1 MEPSRHPK
9 RTRGIAELVLGAVLV
24 VAGALLTFQSHE
36 EAFAAGG
43 GKFYVF
49 TGLVISGIAALFRG
63 VRDLYATD
71 QGIQVRS
78 TKERITLDLVLGVA
92 LAKLV
97 IVLCASTHGDRVW
110 GNGLEVTSG
119 VLLTTSVLLFGRAF
133 TVLMPAA
140 TLSHDGTVA
149 SPGTGLSFAVGAT
162 LTGVALVAVGIWRG
176 REASGDSIAELLGI
190 HAILV
195 GGFAL
200 TAEGLTRWRAAL
212 PDKLTRI
219 TVEAPPE
226 AAENSDRR
234 RRRMIVEILAG
245 SVLVIIGLVVTF
257 TTRTETA
264 STGGRYVVMYGP
276 VVAGI
281 TLILRA
287 LMSGFK
293 SFVAWRYLL
302 VFDIKVTKLAST
314 GVLLAVGVAV
324 YLAISWSGHLGV
336 FALPVSRPLVI
347 ALTTYLAVASAWGIV
362 RHSKLSFY
370 IVCISVG
377 VLLVSMIAVDIVRTL
392 APVGVPEDFLVE
404 DKYKQ
409 LRTVLG
415 FVSLGAGVVAALAM
429 FFGTLRA
436 FFTFFTTVPIG
447 GVWIGT
453 AALVCVLSVMSGFET
468 DLRDKILG
476 SNAHIQI
483 TREDGAFTN
492 WREVKAR
499 VDKLP
504 GVVASTPYAVSE
516 VVIAA
521 HNNGMNVIIKGIDP
535 ATVGNVT
542 DLISDLEDR
551 DAIKHLEPK
560 VDDSERVVP
569 QSPRPAGPDIV
580 DPPPDDMPNGGDPI
594 DFSAPKNE
602 PADTDLGTAA
612 EPLPL
617 PPVPPPSDTL
627 MLEPPAVD
635 EPAAAKEPYGGDA
648 VDLVGE
654 PAIDPAPSDL
664 LSSDEPPV
672 DYSQP
677 DNGEEEPAIGVVDF
691 PTEPALSK
699 RVESLPGVLVG
710 RELVKQTHLYT
721 GQEVRV
727 VSPLSDPSNPDA
739 TGTPIPF
746 NRDFRVAGV
755 FFTGMYEYDLK
766 YVYVTLDALQDFLD
780 RGDEIDGIEVRIAN
794 ADDTY
799 RFVKSDTNPGLI
811 AAALGPGYRVAD
823 WRELNRSL
831 FSALKLEKIGM
842 FIVLGIVILVASFS
856 IVGNLIMVVV
866 EKAREIALLKT
877 LGASDFGVTQLF
889 AIQGLMIG
897 LIGTILGVATGL
909 LACLAGKTYGI
920 PLNPDV
926 YYIDRLPVHVDEQS
940 VVAAALAGVVIS
952 ILATLYPALLAARVR
967 PAAGMRH

>member
-1 MEPSRHPK
+1 VEPSRHPK

-24 VAGALLTFQSHE
+24 VAGALMTFWSHE
-36 EAFAAGG
+36 QAFAAGG
-43 GKFYVF
+43 GRFYVYY
-49 TGLVISGIAALFRG
+49 GVVVSGIAALFRG
-63 VRDLYATD
+63 VRNLYATE
-71 QGIQVRS
+71 QGMQVRS
-78 TKERITLDLVLGVA
+78 PKERITLDLVIGAA
-92 LAKLV
+92 LAVLV
-97 IVLCASTHGDRVW
+97 IVLGVSTHGDRVW
-110 GNGLEVTSG
+110 GNGLIVTTG
-119 VLLTTSVLLFGRAF
+119 VLLTTSVLLVGRAL
-133 TVLMPAA
+133 TLLMPAA
-140 TLSHDGTVA
+140 TLAHDGTVA
-149 SPGTGLSFAVGAT
+149 TPGTGLPFALGAT
-162 LTGVALVAVGIWRG
+162 VGGVALVALGIWRG
-176 REASGDSIAELLGI
+176 SEASGTSVAELFGI

-195 GGFAL
+195 GGLAL
-200 TAEGLTRWRAAL
+200 AAEGITRWRAAL
-212 PDKLTRI
+212 PDKITRI
-219 TVEAPPE
+219 TVGAPQE
-226 AAENSDRR
+226 VEDSDRR
-234 RRRMIVEILAG
+234 RRRMVIEIIAG
-245 SVLVIIGLVVTF
+245 SVLIVIGLVVTF
-257 TTRTETA
+257 TTKAAAE
-264 STGGRYVVMYGP
+264 SSGGRYVVMYGP
-276 VVAGI
+276 VVAGLA
-281 TLILRA
+281 LILRA
-287 LMSGFK
+287 TMSGFK

-314 GVLLAVGVAV
+314 GVLLAVGLAI
-324 YLAISWSGHLGV
+324 YLAISWTGHLGV
-336 FALPVSRPLVI
+336 FALPASRSVVLAI
-347 ALTTYLAVASAWGIV
+347 ATYLAVASAWGIV

-370 IVCISVG
+370 IVCIFVG
-377 VLLVSMIAVDIVRTL
+377 VLLVSMIAGDIVRTFG
-392 APVGVPEDFLVE
+392 PVGYPDDFLVE
-404 DKYKQ
+404 DKYKP
-409 LRTVLG
+409 LRTALG
-415 FVSLGAGVVAALAM
+415 FVSLGAGVIAALAM

-499 VDKLP
+499 VDKIP

-535 ATVGNVT
+535 ETVGKVT

-551 DAIKHLEPK
+551 DAIKRLEPK
-560 VDDSERVVP
+560 TDDSERIVP
-569 QSPRPAGPDIV
+569 QTPRPTGPDVV
-580 DPPPDDMPNGGDPI
+580 DPPPEDMPTGGDPI
-594 DFSAPKNE
+594 DFSAPSNDAGAAA
-602 PADTDLGTAA
+602 PATDLGSAAQA
-612 EPLPL
+612 EPLP
-617 PPVPPPSDTL
+617 PPPPSDDTML
-627 MLEPPAVD
+627 LEPA
-635 EPAAAKEPYGGDA
+635 EPYGGDA
-648 VDLVGE
+648 AGLVPPGE
-654 PAIDPAPSDL
+654 TPPAVDPAPSDL
-664 LSSDEPPV
+664 LSSDAPPV
-672 DYSQP
+672 DYSRP
-677 DNGEEEPAIGVVDF
+677 DSASEEPAIGVVDF
-691 PTEPALSK
+691 PNEPALSK

-721 GQEVRV
+721 GEEVRI

-799 RFVKSDTNPGLI
+799 RFVGSDTHPGLI

-823 WRELNRSL
+823 WRKLNQSL
-831 FSALKLEKIGM
+831 FAALKLEKIGM

-909 LACLAGKTYGI
+909 LACWAGKTYGI

-926 YYIDRLPVHVDEQS
+926 YYIDRLPVHVDAQS
-940 VVAAALAGVVIS
+940 VAAAALAGVVIS